1 MPRPLQHPA
10 PGDIEISA
18 ILYALSDPVRAAIVR
33 ELSTTPGGMNCTEMN
48 QRLGLKL
55 PKSTCSQHYR
65 ILRDA
70 GVIFCERR
78 GVELFSKV
86 RTQDLSARFPGLLR
100 SILRGYQTHAAGVAL
115 PGTMT
120 RY

>member
-10 PGDIEISA
+10 PEDIA
-18 ILYALSDPVRAAIVR
+18 IAAVLYAFSDPVRAAIVR
-33 ELSTTPGGMNCTEMN
+33 ELTKAPRGLNCTAMN

-55 PKSTCSQHYR
+55 AKSTCSQHYR

-70 GVIFCERR
+70 GIIFCERR

-86 RTQDLSARFPGLLR
+86 RTQELSARFPGLLR
-100 SILRGYQTHAAGVAL
+100 SILAGYE
-115 PGTMT
+115 
-120 RY
+120 R

>member
-10 PGDIEISA
+10 AQDIA
-18 ILYALSDPVRAAIVR
+18 IAAVLYALSDPVRAAIVR
-33 ELSTTPGGMNCTEMN
+33 ELSTRPQGMNCTETN

-65 ILRDA
+65 ILREA
-70 GVIFCERR
+70 GVIHCERK

-86 RTQDLSARFPGLLR
+86 RTQELYARFPGLLR
-100 SILRGYQTHAAGVAL
+100 SILRGYE
-115 PGTMT
+115 
-120 RY
+120 